1 MMSGDNTADASVED
15 GDEVIP
21 SSGRPI
27 ETTGVGTFIVK
38 DGKITEAAY
47 RWYPLGPLT
56 QRRFFA
62 TGAVEIQLSD
72 ERVESA
78 EMTDTPNPV
87 ILDPGKHIFQPLFQ
101 VSPALPESVDF
112 DIKPIWIAFDVP
124 PAAFPHWVCRTTTQE
139 EIDAGERQSPRI
151 TIDH

>member
-1 MMSGDNTADASVED
+1 MDVEFSLPGSDFGFVVVED

-56 QRRFFA
+56 QLRFFA

-72 ERVESA
+72 ERVR
-78 EMTDTPNPV
+78 
-87 ILDPGKHIFQPLFQ
+87 L
-101 VSPALPESVDF
+101 
-112 DIKPIWIAFDVP
+112 
-124 PAAFPHWVCRTTTQE
+124 RT
-139 EIDAGERQSPRI
+139 
-151 TIDH
+151 